1 MQPTPAHPS
10 NSDAHPHAPV
20 TRRTLLRSLVAL
32 GGVVLA
38 AREHTALAA
47 DPRPMATPPNALG
60 PFYPAQ
66 KPADTDADL
75 TIVAGRPKRASG
87 TILYTSGRVLDM
99 QGRPL
104 ADAQI
109 EIWQA
114 NAFGRY
120 HHPGDSDSSGALDP
134 DFQGY
139 GRLVTDAEGRYRI
152 KTIKPP
158 PYSGR
163 TPHLH
168 YNVASGSTR
177 LTTQMFFEGDPG
189 NERDFLYR
197 QLSPEDRRASTGRF
211 GDRAAGM
218 EADAVVTVWDIVLR
232 TRGT

>member
-1 MQPTPAHPS
+1 MHPTPA
-10 NSDAHPHAPV
+10 DVETTPV
-20 TRRTLLRSLVAL
+20 TTRRRTLLAVLAL
-32 GGVVLA
+32 GGAGLMA
-38 AREHTALAA
+38 TRATALAA
-47 DPRPMATPPNALG
+47 DAARIATPPNALG

-66 KPADTDADL
+66 KPDDSDADL
-75 TIVAGRPKRASG
+75 TIIAGHTQRASG
-87 TILYTSGRVLDM
+87 TPLYTSGRVLDL

-104 ADAQI
+104 PDTSI

-120 HHPGDSDSSGALDP
+120 HHPGDSDASGPLDP
-134 DFQGY
+134 HFQAY

-158 PYSGR
+158 AYAGR

-168 YNVASGSTR
+168 FNVASGRTR
-177 LTTQMFFEGDPG
+177 LTTQMFFEGDAG

-197 QLSPEDRRASTGRF
+197 NLGADDRRASTGRF
-211 GDRAAGM
+211 GHRATGM

-232 TRGT
+232 T